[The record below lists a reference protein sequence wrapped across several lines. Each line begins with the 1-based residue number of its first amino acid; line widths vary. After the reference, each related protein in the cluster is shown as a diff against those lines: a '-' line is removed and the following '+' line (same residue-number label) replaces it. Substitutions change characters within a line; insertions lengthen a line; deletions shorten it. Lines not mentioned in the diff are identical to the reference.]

1 MRKLVFIIFVVTILF
16 FVNIVFYIMSEDYRF
31 FIKKI
36 KYSDSV
42 IYESKLSINDED
54 TSLSDIDL
62 KELPP
67 VSLTPEEETEEVDTD
82 GLQFLSDIE
91 TTLDKQEEIILSSTE
106 QEILDLFS
114 EYDLKELKK
123 HASLFDI
130 STEYPDDYFEYF
142 SKDLVVYFFS
152 TKSYSEV
159 FDVFEVLSFDLPY
172 DLNEVNNFWQSS
184 FYINLKEVYT
194 DEFIRLVVQYQSK
207 AFGLKIHRN
216 VYDDIKD
223 IIDPLKAKK

>member
-1 MRKLVFIIFVVTILF
+1 
-16 FVNIVFYIMSEDYRF
+16 MSEDYRF

-42 IYESKLSINDED
+42 IYESKLSINDKD
-54 TSLSDIDL
+54 TTLSEIDI
-62 KELPP
+62 EESPV
-67 VSLTPEEETEEVDTD
+67 VSLVPEEETEEVEVADTS

-91 TTLDKQEEIILSSTE
+91 TPSQE
-106 QEILDLFS
+106 QEISLSNVEQDILDLFS

-142 SKDLVVYFFS
+142 SKNLVIYFFS

-159 FDVFEVLSFDLPY
+159 FDIFEVLSYDLPY

-194 DEFIRLVVQYQSK
+194 DEFIRLVVQYQWK
-207 AFGLKIHRN
+207 AFGLKIHRD

-223 IIDPLKAKK
+223 ILDPLKAKK

>member
-1 MRKLVFIIFVVTILF
+1 MRKLVFIIFVITILF
-16 FVNIVFYIMSEDYRF
+16 FVNLVFYIMSEDYRF

-42 IYESKLSINDED
+42 IYESKLSINDKD
-54 TSLSDIDL
+54 TTLSEIDIEESLV
-62 KELPP
+62 
-67 VSLTPEEETEEVDTD
+67 VSLVPEEETEEVEVADTS

-91 TTLDKQEEIILSSTE
+91 TPSQE
-106 QEILDLFS
+106 QEISLSNVEQDILDLFS

-142 SKDLVVYFFS
+142 SKDLVIYFFS

-159 FDVFEVLSFDLPY
+159 FDIFEVLSYDLPY
-172 DLNEVNNFWQSS
+172 DLNEVNNF
-184 FYINLKEVYT
+184 
-194 DEFIRLVVQYQSK
+194 
-207 AFGLKIHRN
+207 
-216 VYDDIKD
+216 
-223 IIDPLKAKK
+223 